1 LILNKIDA
9 LNLNDSFDCK
19 KRVQLLK
26 SFEHFEH
33 KKYIRE
39 QLFLPIVEYW
49 DQL

>member
-1 LILNKIDA
+1 MILPIE
-9 LNLNDSFDCK
+9 K
-19 KRVQLLK
+19 KGVQLLK
-26 SFEHFEH
+26 PFEHFEH